1 MKFKMFKHTC
11 HIMINLM
18 HNSIYNILFDQTV
31 WQYVFSLVWMK
42 AKFYFEIVVRP
53 NTGASVKVL
62 NSSNNYVISVDILLE
77 TLTKLVICI
86 E

>member
-1 MKFKMFKHTC
+1 
-11 HIMINLM
+11 
-18 HNSIYNILFDQTV
+18 
-31 WQYVFSLVWMK
+31 MK

-77 TLTKLVICI
+77 TFKKDSMD
-86 E
+86 